1 MQELGSTQNVGR
13 GVYVNNATPRKAVR
27 DKGGGGRQ
35 DGQNA
40 AVVIGESARKTIF
53 GEPKSDLLESLI
65 ESVSESGSAVNRGR
79 KTTTSSISH
88 SAADYWKID
97 HTFGVEQMTYK
108 RMWKVLKTVVREI
121 GDIKEATSGQFF
133 LGVSERL
140 EKANT
145 LMEFDL
151 IIDST
156 ESENQENRFRLE
168 MVPPEATDGEA
179 GQIVADPEASLFAQA
194 NVVPER
200 ALRLLGDME

>member
-35 DGQNA
+35 GGQNA

-53 GEPKSDLLESLI
+53 GEPKSGLLKSLI
-65 ESVSESGSAVNRGR
+65 ESVSEAGSAVNRGR
-79 KTTTSSISH
+79 ETTTSSSSH
-88 SAADYWKID
+88 SAADSRKID

-108 RMWKVLKTVVREI
+108 KMWKVLKTAVREI
-121 GDIKEATSGQFF
+121 GDIKEAASGQFF

-140 EKANT
+140 EKATT

-151 IIDST
+151 IIDNT
-156 ESENQENRFRLE
+156 EEENQENRFRVE

-179 GQIVADPEASLFAQA
+179 EYIVADPEASLLAQA

>member
-13 GVYVNNATPRKAVR
+13 GVYVNNATPKKAIR

-35 DGQNA
+35 GEQNA
-40 AVVIGESARKTIF
+40 AAVVGESARKTAADTIV
-53 GEPKSDLLESLI
+53 GEPKSGLLENL
-65 ESVSESGSAVNRGR
+65 SEAGSAVNRGR
-79 KTTTSSISH
+79 ETTTSSINH

-121 GDIKEATSGQFF
+121 GDIKEATSGQFS

-145 LMEFDL
+145 LMEFGL

-156 ESENQENRFRLE
+156 EEENQENRFGLE
-168 MVPPEATDGEA
+168 MVPLEATDGEA